1 MNPLNP
7 FKWRH
12 FEAEIILLCVR
23 WYVRVRHVTDFSI
36 LPQAERTGRR
46 FFGSRASPLAER
58 PRGQQPALKA
68 RGSQSVV
75 ACRLARRASWHT
87 LF

>member
-1 MNPLNP
+1 MNQPSL

-23 WYVRVRHVTDFSI
+23 WYVRVRHVTDFRI
-36 LPQAERTGRR
+36 LLQAERTGRR

-58 PRGQQPALKA
+58 SRGP
-68 RGSQSVV
+68 
-75 ACRLARRASWHT
+75 
-87 LF
+87 